1 MPQTWSNMVE
11 LYTRGRNVPRLRET
25 RADATRAVSMLEAS
39 QPPGEFATPASDD
52 LILSQSAGG
61 PFRYVCDLGAGRFS
75 GHTRTRDFVAIAP
88 GTATWCRVSHPA
100 RLRFVG
106 IPAHLARSCLDR
118 PTDDPL
124 DFGPIHMCHHSDPL
138 IAQGLELLWLE
149 MGRDDPAARL
159 FVDSMMAALVVRM
172 ARLASQAT
180 LTDRFRGGLAPHRS
194 AQVIDYMQAHLDQP
208 VRLAELAAL
217 CDLSPWHF
225 ARAFRDTHGQPPH
238 RYLTR
243 LRLERAREWLTTS
256 SCSISEIAAATG
268 YTPQQLARH
277 FRQAFGM
284 APGAF
289 RRQHQDHPGPRAD
302 DAPTP

>member
-1 MPQTWSNMVE
+1 MVE
-11 LYTRGRNVPRLRET
+11 WYTRGRKVPRLRET
-25 RADATRAVSMLEAS
+25 RSAATRAVSMLEAS
-39 QPPGEFATPASDD
+39 QPAGEFATPASDD
-52 LILSQSAGG
+52 LILSQSTGM

-75 GHTRTRDFVAIAP
+75 GHTRTRDFVAVAP
-88 GTATWCRVSHPA
+88 GASPWCRVTDPA
-100 RLRFVG
+100 QLRFIG
-106 IPAHLARSCLDR
+106 IPAGLARSCLER
-118 PTDDPL
+118 PADDPL
-124 DFGPIHMCHHSDPL
+124 DFGPVHTRHQSDPL

-149 MGRDDPAARL
+149 MGHDDPAARV
-159 FVDSMMAALVVRM
+159 FVDSMMAALVVRL
-172 ARLASQAT
+172 ARLASQGIPA
-180 LTDRFRGGLAPHRS
+180 DRCRGGLAPHRS
-194 AQVIDYMQAHLDQP
+194 VQVIDYMQAHLDQP

-256 SCSISEIAAATG
+256 SCSVSEIAAATG

-289 RRQHQDHPGPRAD
+289 RRLHQGHPPPQED